1 VRRARYYY
9 VYLAISLTYNR
20 LPINWGVGTA
30 TPVNAPIGAQ
40 NSVDASHPHKTR
52 GFLVDIAGEASGAP
66 GVYPH
71 APDSEGPCATGSGF
85 PNFAEVAHAPTVHIF
100 QLVVSIR
107 RAPDKS
113 PETNFKFQLARDSGS
128 GKSKAKLTPL
138 LRFTNPG
145 ASKTRHVRIMRTQNP
160 ETTFCHCVRVR
171 VDRKMSTTRI
181 S

>member
-1 VRRARYYY
+1 MPPLEPKTPLTLRIRTKPEVSSS
-9 VYLAISLTYNR
+9 ISLAR
-20 LPINWGVGTA
+20 PL
-30 TPVNAPIGAQ
+30 
-40 NSVDASHPHKTR
+40 
-52 GFLVDIAGEASGAP
+52 
-66 GVYPH
+66 VYPH

-85 PNFAEVAHAPTVHIF
+85 PNFAEVAHAPTVHVC
-100 QLVVSIR
+100 QLGVSIR

-160 ETTFCHCVRVR
+160 ETTLPLCQSPSRREDEH
-171 VDRKMSTTRI
+171 DSDIMI
-181 S
+181 

>member
-1 VRRARYYY
+1 MPPLEPKTPLTPRIRTKPEVSSSISLARPLARRAFIRTLPTRKG
-9 VYLAISLTYNR
+9 LA
-20 LPINWGVGTA
+20 P
-30 TPVNAPIGAQ
+30 
-40 NSVDASHPHKTR
+40 
-52 GFLVDIAGEASGAP
+52 LVQ
-66 GVYPH
+66 V
-71 APDSEGPCATGSGF
+71 F

-160 ETTFCHCVRVR
+160 ETTFCHCFRVR

>member
-1 VRRARYYY
+1 MRRARYYY

-30 TPVNAPIGAQ
+30 VNAPIGAQ

-85 PNFAEVAHAPTVHIF
+85 PNFAEVAHAPTVHVC
-100 QLVVSIR
+100 QLGVSMR

-113 PETNFKFQLARDSGS
+113 PETNFKFQPARGLRLWQV
-128 GKSKAKLTPL
+128 KSQV
-138 LRFTNPG
+138 NP
-145 ASKTRHVRIMRTQNP
+145 TTQ
-160 ETTFCHCVRVR
+160 VY
-171 VDRKMSTTRI
+171 KSW